1 MTTISTP
8 EARQRIAELIRK
20 HDLSLGNKDGA
31 ANMLLLNNHRGRGKS
46 IDDVEVLI
54 NLVEWLQERGL
65 EP

>member
-20 HDLSLGNKDGA
+20 HDLSFRNKDDV
-31 ANMLLLNNHRGRGKS
+31 ANMLHPYGDRAETV
-46 IDDVEVLI
+46 DDVEVLTS
-54 NLVEWLQERGL
+54 LVEWLQERGL

>member
-20 HDLSLGNKDGA
+20 HDLSLGNKDDA
-31 ANMLLLNNHRGRGKS
+31 VNMLLVNNHRGRGES
-46 IDDVEVLI
+46 IDDVEVLM

>member
-20 HDLSLGNKDGA
+20 HDLRLGIKDYA
-31 ANMLLLNNHRGRGKS
+31 ANMLLNSRRGGAQT
-46 IDDVEVLI
+46 IDDVGVLI
-54 NLVEWLQERGL
+54 SLVEWLQERGL

>member
-20 HDLSLGNKDGA
+20 HDLSFGNEDNV
-31 ANMLLLNNHRGRGKS
+31 ANMLHLNSRGGRAETV
-46 IDDVEVLI
+46 DDVEVLI
-54 NLVEWLQERGL
+54 SLVEWLQERGL

>member
-20 HDLSLGNKDGA
+20 HDLSLGNKDDV
-31 ANMLLLNNHRGRGKS
+31 ANLLLLSRRRGHGET

>member
-20 HDLSLGNKDGA
+20 HDLSFGNEA
-31 ANMLLLNNHRGRGKS
+31 NVANMLHLYSDRAET

-54 NLVEWLQERGL
+54 SLVEWLQERGL

>member
-20 HDLSLGNKDGA
+20 HDLSLGNKDDV
-31 ANMLLLNNHRGRGKS
+31 ANMLLLNNHRGRGET

>member
-20 HDLSLGNKDGA
+20 HDLSLGNKDDV
-31 ANMLLLNNHRGRGKS
+31 ANMLLPNSRRGHGET